1 MHNQFMKNSIILLVF
16 TILLISCKQDSFVD
30 HTALFNGYP
39 TLAPLNDAYM
49 QFKDDEA
56 ALNLLND
63 IGRVALDKKVE
74 KPQKKL
80 LLEAA
85 LDVANQNNL
94 NSRAIA
100 ILYPLIRDYED
111 PEKKTSWM
119 AQLANNFFASNKH
132 AAANVITSAL
142 VSSGASDKLLSSLKS
157 KSTLNDQNVGDYI
170 SQLGESIFENPD
182 DMGLNRNASMN
193 YIDACQ
199 AYALSHPGDKQSP
212 EYLYKAAEVAKSIRS
227 SSKSLSLYDWIL
239 TKYPDHERAPTALF
253 IKGFIL
259 ENELKNQVSAKKV
272 YTEFLEKYPSHQL
285 ADDVKFLVENL
296 GKSDEEIAKII
307 ESKQKK

>member
-1 MHNQFMKNSIILLVF
+1 MKNSILLLVF
-16 TILLISCKQDSFVD
+16 TILIFSCKQDTFVD
-30 HTALFNGYP
+30 HTALFSSYP
-39 TLAPLNDAYM
+39 SLVPLNDAYM
-49 QFKDDEA
+49 KFKDDET

-63 IGRVALDKKVE
+63 LGRVVLDKNVPE
-74 KPQKKL
+74 AQKKA
-80 LLEAA
+80 LLEAG

-100 ILYPLIRDYED
+100 ILYPLIRDYGD
-111 PEKKTSWM
+111 PDKTSVWT
-119 AQLANNFFASNKH
+119 AQLANNFYETNKE
-132 AAANVITSAL
+132 AAANVLA
-142 VSSGASDKLLSSLKS
+142 SSLFASGKSGSEISNLKS
-157 KSTLNDQNVGDYI
+157 KYTLGDKDVNVYI
-170 SQLGESIFENPD
+170 AELGEGIFENPD

-199 AYALSHPGDKQSP
+199 AYALSNPEDKQSP

-239 TKYPDHERAPTALF
+239 SKYPNNERAPTALF

-259 ENELKNQVSAKKV
+259 ENELKNQVSAKSV
-272 YTEFLEKYPSHQL
+272 YEEFLVKYPTHQL
-285 ADDVKFLVENL
+285 ADDVQFLVENL

-307 ESKQKK
+307 EGKQKK

>member
-1 MHNQFMKNSIILLVF
+1 MKNSIILLVF
-16 TILLISCKQDSFVD
+16 TILIFSCKQDSFVD
-30 HTALFNGYP
+30 HTALFKDYP

-49 QFKDDEA
+49 QFKDDES

-63 IGRVALDKKVE
+63 LGRVVLDKNIAT
-74 KPQKKL
+74 PQKKS

-85 LDVANQNNL
+85 LDVANQNKL
-94 NSRAIA
+94 HTRAIA
-100 ILYPLIRDYED
+100 ILYPLIRDYSD
-111 PEKKTSWM
+111 PAKNNSWM
-119 AQLANNFFASNKH
+119 AQLANNFYETKKD
-132 AAANVITSAL
+132 AAANVIASSLIA
-142 VSSGASDKLLSSLKS
+142 SGASGSEVSNLKS
-157 KSTLNDQNVGDYI
+157 KYTLNDQNINEYI
-170 SQLGESIFENPD
+170 TALGEKIFENPD

-199 AYALSHPGDKQSP
+199 AYALSYPTEKQSP

-239 TKYPDHERAPTALF
+239 TKYPDNERAPTALF

-259 ENELKNQVSAKKV
+259 ENELKNQVAAKKV
-272 YTEFLEKYPSHQL
+272 YEEFLNKYPSHQL

-307 ESKQKK
+307 EGKSKK

>member
-1 MHNQFMKNSIILLVF
+1 MKYPTLILAFAILLV
-16 TILLISCKQDSFVD
+16 SCKQDSFVD
-30 HTALFNGYP
+30 HTALFKDYP

-56 ALNLLND
+56 AFNLLND
-63 IGRVALDKKVE
+63 IGRVALDKKVP

-100 ILYPLIRDYED
+100 ILYPLIRDYD
-111 PEKKTSWM
+111 DAEKKTSWM
-119 AQLANNFFASNKH
+119 AQLADNFFSANKN

-142 VSSGASDKLLSSLKS
+142 VSSGASDKLISSLES
-157 KSTLNDQNVGDYI
+157 KSSLNGQNVDDYI
-170 SQLGESIFENPD
+170 KQLGESIFENPD

-199 AYALSHPGDKQSP
+199 AYALSNPGSKNSP

-239 TKYPDHERAPTALF
+239 NKYPDHERAPTALF

-259 ENELKNQVSAKKV
+259 ENELKNQVSAKAV
-272 YTEFLEKYPSHQL
+272 YQQFLEKYPNHQL
-285 ADDVKFLVENL
+285 ADDVNFLVENL